1 MGPHY
6 RSTRTSVSALPGPAR
21 ASFGENKG
29 DTPEPTVKKL
39 YVGPARRVARPYTEA
54 QPRTKYAIVSRD
66 DGTSLSIDSDVG
78 LSLAGAGTSVVRR
91 TYLVY
96 NCHFANKRNGKW
108 GA

>member
-6 RSTRTSVSALPGPAR
+6 RSTRTSVSALPGSAR
-21 ASFGENKG
+21 ASFGENNV
-29 DTPEPTVKKL
+29 DTPAPPVKNT

-54 QPRTKYAIVSRD
+54 QPRTKHAIVSRD
-66 DGTSLSIDSDVG
+66 DGTTLPIDSDVG

-91 TYLVY
+91 TYLCY
-96 NCHFANKRNGKW
+96 NCHFANKPKGKW